1 MSESDGIALADITRG
16 EPRTALATL
25 CNRVFPGYRITRIRS
40 LHGGVDAATHRVDLE
55 SEDSGPEATQ
65 SIVVRRYGS
74 ATLRW
79 NPLGP
84 TRLWRTLH
92 ALSQAQLGIATPQ
105 PLWFDATTLDA
116 PTLLMSY
123 LPGRSTLQPRDMG
136 RFLTDLAAALA
147 RIHTVPSEEPLLAH
161 LPNPV
166 ERLAQLFAVAEQ
178 HPGLDSIAD
187 GAAIRRVFADVRHRP
202 LVGRVVLLHGD
213 YWAGN
218 VVWRGNH
225 LHAVLDWDQA
235 ERGDAAYDVAYC
247 RADLAL
253 MFGRDAADEFLQ
265 AYEDAA
271 KTPLSA
277 IGIWDLLAA
286 SRALPTGKAWLPGY
300 LALGRTD
307 LSEALLGERLH
318 LFLTAALRRVTA
330 C

>member
-1 MSESDGIALADITRG
+1 MSEAKEQALADITRG
-16 EPRTALATL
+16 EPRLALAAL
-25 CNRVFPGYRITRIRS
+25 CGKVFPGYRISRIRS

-55 SEDSGPEATQ
+55 SEASAESTQ
-65 SIVVRRYGS
+65 SIVVRRYGN

-136 RFLTDLAAALA
+136 RFLSDMASALA
-147 RIHTVPSEEPLLAH
+147 RIHTVPSEEPVLSH
-161 LPNPV
+161 LPNPI

-178 HPGLDSIAD
+178 HPGLDSVTD
-187 GAAIRRVFADVRHRP
+187 GSSIRRVFADVRRRP
-202 LVGRVVLLHGD
+202 LVGRLVLLHGD

-218 VVWRGNH
+218 VVWRGSH

-253 MFGRDAADEFLQ
+253 MFGRPVADEFLA

-271 KTPLSA
+271 KTSLPA

-286 SRALPTGKAWLPGY
+286 SRALPTAKAWLPGY
-300 LALGRTD
+300 LALGRND
-307 LSEALLGERLH
+307 LSESVLADRLH
-318 LFLTAALRRVTA
+318 AFLSDALRRATA